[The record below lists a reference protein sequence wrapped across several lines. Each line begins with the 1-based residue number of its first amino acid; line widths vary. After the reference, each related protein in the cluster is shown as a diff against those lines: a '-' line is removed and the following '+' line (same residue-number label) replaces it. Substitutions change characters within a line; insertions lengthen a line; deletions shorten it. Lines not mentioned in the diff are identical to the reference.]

1 MSNKN
6 LVDTNIFIYYLKDDE
21 VVTSLLKEE
30 FISENKIIYSIINE
44 IELLSFP
51 KLSSDESLVIKN
63 FLSCFSRVYISDNI
77 INRTIEIK
85 RKHNLNLGDSIIAA
99 TALELEAI
107 LVTRNE
113 KDFSKIIEIKIF
125 NPFSKDANY

>member
-44 IELLSFP
+44 IELISFP

-107 LVTRNE
+107 LVTKNE
-113 KDFSKIIEIKIF
+113 KDFSKIIRIKIF

>member
-30 FISENKIIYSIINE
+30 FISENKIFYSIINE

-107 LVTRNE
+107 LVARNE